1 MRLNANC
8 STPHVLKLSRSE
20 GISGSPVRL
29 YVTMSE
35 IVQPERVLNDC
46 VGARVNEH
54 GSSFTIV
61 YRYLVTPYSAC
72 ETTRVPCA
80 ASSGE
85 RS

>member
-54 GSSFTIV
+54 GL
-61 YRYLVTPYSAC
+61 LVHD
-72 ETTRVPCA
+72 RVSIFGDTVFGLRNDA
-80 ASSGE
+80 RALRGK
-85 RS
+85 